1 MNRRESLLALSALG
15 LTAGAPRALTQA
27 IKPGPVRRIGF
38 LTINADPDPK
48 LPGPQRQGSMGMR
61 KLGWIEGEN
70 VMWERAFADL
80 QVERLAGLAE
90 GLVRKGV
97 DVLLTDGP
105 EATLAAARA
114 TKTIPIVF
122 GNVAWPIE
130 QGLIDS
136 FARPGR
142 NLTGVALYTGVEVT
156 NKRNEFL
163 REAAPAARRLSW
175 LWPGESAE
183 TLSGGRFD
191 MRAQM
196 DAAAKGL
203 GFETRFHDI
212 GKLADVEA
220 ALAAATAWR
229 AQALTASGLHVRA
242 EGQRVADFCLR
253 NRLPSATASL
263 NLTESGCLLSY
274 TPAPSEAPQMFA
286 RYLEKVDRILRG
298 ANPAELPVERPSKY
312 DLVINM
318 KTAKVLGLKIPPS
331 LLLRAERVIE

>member
-1 MNRRESLLALSALG
+1 VNRRDSLRALTALG
-15 LTAGAPRALTQA
+15 LASTAPCALAQA
-27 IKPGPVRRIGF
+27 TKSPTRRIGF

-48 LPGPQRQGSMGMR
+48 LPGPQRQGSTAMR

-70 VMWERAFADL
+70 VIWERAFADL
-80 QVERLAGLAE
+80 KVERLAGLAE
-90 GLVRKGV
+90 ELVRKGV
-97 DVLLTDGP
+97 DVLLTDFP

-122 GNVAWPIE
+122 SNVTWPIE

-142 NLTGVALYTGVEVT
+142 NVTGVSFYTGVEVT

-163 REAAPAARRLSW
+163 REAAPTARRLSW
-175 LWPGESAE
+175 LWPGEFAE

-196 DAAAKGL
+196 DAAARSL
-203 GFETRFHDI
+203 GFETRFHDV

-220 ALAAATAWR
+220 ALADAAGWG
-229 AQALTASGLHVRA
+229 AQALTASGLHVLA
-242 EGQRVADFCLR
+242 ERQRIVDFCLR
-253 NRLPSATASL
+253 NRLPSATPSL
-263 NLTESGCLLSY
+263 GMTELGCLISY
-274 TPAPSEAPQMFA
+274 APAPSEFPQMFA
-286 RYLEKVDRILRG
+286 RYIEKADRILRG
-298 ANPAELPVERPSKY
+298 ANPADLPVERPSKY

-318 KTAKVLGLKIPPS
+318 KTARALGLKIPPS